1 MNAVRFDAFVASMA
15 RSRSR
20 REALMALV
28 LALAPIG
35 AITPAGEAHGAEVMA
50 SAWQGA
56 GTKCKRKN
64 ACCSG
69 QCRGRDGKKKR
80 ACSCTPVG
88 GRCREPDDCCA
99 AANTR
104 TCVSGFC
111 VELRT

>member
-1 MNAVRFDAFVASMA
+1 MNAVRFDTFVASMA

-20 REALMALV
+20 REALMAL
-28 LALAPIG
+28 ALASIG
-35 AITPAGEAHGAEVMA
+35 ATALAGEAHGAEVMA
-50 SAWQGA
+50 SACQGA

-69 QCRGRDGKKKR
+69 QCRGREGKKKR
-80 ACSCTPVG
+80 KCACTPEG
-88 GRCREPDDCCA
+88 GRCRVTADCCA
-99 AANTR
+99 AANAR